1 MFQQST
7 LRRAIFLPE
16 ARRLT
21 DALSAAGEP
30 LLFGIRLWASVCLAL
45 YVAFWLQLDHPFWAG
60 TSAAIVCQPRLG
72 ASLRKGWFRMIGT
85 VVGAVTIVV
94 LTGCFPQNRVAF
106 LGFLALWCGL
116 CAFAATVFRNFASY
130 AAALAGYT
138 AAIIAADNL
147 GPTGGPNADVFLLA
161 VWRASEICIGIAC
174 AGIVLAGTDF
184 GGAQRRLAESFA
196 GLATEI
202 VGRFFRTLTLAGPQL
217 HDARTERRE
226 LVRRVIALD
235 PMIDQA
241 VGESSEVHYH
251 SSLLQSAVYGL
262 LRALDAWRVAATH
275 LIRLADVTDLQSAKT
290 ILFCVPSELRSTR
303 EPTTRWL
310 VDPIAQRRVCEGAA
324 RRLLALQVGK
334 PSLRL
339 LVDETAK
346 VLAGMVWVL
355 DALALLV
362 NAPERRAPAHPGFRL
377 SSPDW
382 LPALVNAARAF
393 LVIAVLELFWVA
405 SAWPGGAVAIEFAAI
420 VLLLLSPNGDL
431 AYDAAIAFTL
441 GSVGSVVCVAL
452 IKFAVLP
459 GLETFPALSLALGLY
474 LIPIGFALAQSRKPA
489 TVALFTGMT
498 ITFVPLLAPTNEMNY
513 DTAQYYNLVLA
524 LFAGTG
530 VGAVAFRLLPLPS
543 PRFLARRLL
552 AFTLRDLRRLAIA
565 PLPPKSEEWDRR
577 MYGRLAALPDQAE
590 PLQRSR
596 ILAALSVGTAIIQL
610 RQMAAHLR
618 AAVELDAALA
628 AFARGRSA
636 IAIAQLRQLDYR
648 LSGSDTAQETA
659 IALRA
664 RGRLLVISDALAEH
678 TSYFDAGESV

>member
-1 MFQQST
+1 
-7 LRRAIFLPE
+7 
-16 ARRLT
+16 
-21 DALSAAGEP
+21 
-30 LLFGIRLWASVCLAL
+30 
-45 YVAFWLQLDHPFWAG
+45 
-60 TSAAIVCQPRLG
+60 
-72 ASLRKGWFRMIGT
+72 MIGT
-85 VVGAVTIVV
+85 VVGAIMIVA

-138 AAIIAADNL
+138 AAIVAADNL
-147 GPTGGPNADVFLLA
+147 GATGGPNADVFLLA

-184 GGAQRRLAESFA
+184 GGARRRLAESFA
-196 GLATEI
+196 NLATEI
-202 VGRFFRTLTLAGPQL
+202 ASRFSRMLTLAGPQL
-217 HDARTERRE
+217 PDTQIEQRE

-235 PMIDQA
+235 PLIDQA

-251 SSLLQSAVYGL
+251 AWLLQSAVYGL
-262 LRALDAWRVAATH
+262 LKALDAWRAVATH
-275 LIRLADVTDLQSAKT
+275 LIRSAEVTDLQTAKT
-290 ILFCVPSELRSTR
+290 ILFCVPPDLRSTR
-303 EPTTRWL
+303 EPMARWL
-310 VDPIAQRRVCEGAA
+310 TDPIAVRRVCEDAV
-324 RRLLALQVGK
+324 RRLLAWPTGR
-334 PSLRL
+334 PSLQL
-339 LVDETAK
+339 LADETTK
-346 VLAGMVWVL
+346 VLAGMVLVL

-362 NAPERRAPAHPGFRL
+362 NAPERRAPAHPRFRL

-393 LVIAVLELFWVA
+393 FTIGVLALFWVA

-431 AYDAAIAFTL
+431 AYGAAIAFTL

-489 TVALFTGMT
+489 TVAVFTGMT
-498 ITFVPLLAPTNEMNY
+498 ITFVPLLAPTNQMNY
-513 DTAQYYNLVLA
+513 DTVQYYNLVLA

-530 VGAVAFRLLPLPS
+530 LGTVAFRLLPLPS
-543 PRFLARRLL
+543 QEFRARRLL
-552 AFTLRDLRRLAIA
+552 AFALRDLRRLALA
-565 PLPPKSEEWDRR
+565 PLVPTSEDWEGQ

-596 ILAALSVGTAIIQL
+596 LLAALSVGNAII
-610 RQMAAHLR
+610 HLR
-618 AAVELDAALA
+618 HIAPHLGATAELDAALA
-628 AFARGRSA
+628 AFARGKSA
-636 IAIAQLRQLDYR
+636 ITIAQLGQLDHR
-648 LSGSDTAQETA
+648 LAGSDTGQQTA
-659 IALRA
+659 MALRA
-664 RGRLLVISDALAEH
+664 RGRLLVISEALAEH
-678 TSYFDAGESV
+678 RSYFDTGESV